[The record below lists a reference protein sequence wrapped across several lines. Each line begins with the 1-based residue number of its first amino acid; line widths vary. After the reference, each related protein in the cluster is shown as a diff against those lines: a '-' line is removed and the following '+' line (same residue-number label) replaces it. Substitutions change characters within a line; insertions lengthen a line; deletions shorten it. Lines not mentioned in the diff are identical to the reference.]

1 MILQT
6 SIPTKG
12 TQCFNTLLQILWK
25 LSLTALTVHNTS
37 HSILNGIITNDTP
50 PSSRRNWNE
59 KNISEPGSV
68 ARYILWIH
76 FGCKYLDMHCLH
88 VVMSWS
94 YILLISAVALGWLSI
109 QCLCHLQLQPEDAFS
124 RWMETTAAEIVASGA
139 GPPCYLGEEM
149 YFYHYH
155 LELSRSC

>member
-6 SIPTKG
+6 SIPIKG

-50 PSSRRNWNE
+50 PSSRRTWNE

-68 ARYILWIH
+68 ARYIHWIH

-109 QCLCHLQLQPEDAFS
+109 QCLCHLQLQPEDGF
-124 RWMETTAAEIVASGA
+124 
-139 GPPCYLGEEM
+139 LGGWRRLPQKLWLRAPG
-149 YFYHYH
+149 H
-155 LELSRSC
+155 LATWEKRCTFTITI